1 MFVSLVFSGA
11 ENKNKKIAEPKI
23 NNNPAKIGKKAEIII
38 ESLCFIKL
46 TSLYFNCDN
55 FV

>member
-1 MFVSLVFSGA
+1 MTNGI

-23 NNNPAKIGKKAEIII
+23 NNNPAKTGKKAEIII
-38 ESLCFIKL
+38 ESLCFTRLIF
-46 TSLYFNCDN
+46 LYFNRDN